1 MIATA
6 DIEKLDETLSP
17 DDLVDVVR
25 AKRDRGSVVGALK
38 QFRRVPIG
46 RRREVFQ
53 SVLGDTK
60 QHPTVRRTVAR
71 ELGAELQPENQ
82 AVLLRSLK
90 VKQDLVLASVAQS
103 LGRIG
108 DEKALDQLEKVDLPA
123 RSSAAAAVGFAKT
136 LIGYRH
142 RLDKHLIDPPPES
155 KLLEVA
161 DPITFRAGRAKPET
175 VQEALGETGRELPAV
190 RLTAAG
196 ATRLVCGS
204 DEFLLLFAEEFQS
217 ASALATLRSKSAL
230 PMVLLKKGLSL
241 ERYSLSQYFF
251 TQPSG
256 QRGGIVLLGTR
267 PGGALTYVGSV
278 QAAGNTFSFTLKS
291 VESRYAA
298 PLDVAGRY
306 NAGTRALTL
315 SRSLS
320 GVTVAAKARPAATP
334 REAA

>member
-1 MIATA
+1 M
-6 DIEKLDETLSP
+6 
-17 DDLVDVVR
+17 
-25 AKRDRGSVVGALK
+25 VGALK
-38 QFRRVPIG
+38 QFRRVPIA

-53 SVLGDTK
+53 SVLKDTK
-60 QHPTVRRTVAR
+60 HHPSARRTVAR
-71 ELGAELQPENQ
+71 ELGTELQPENQ
-82 AVLLRSLK
+82 AILLRSLR

-108 DEKALDQLEKVDLPA
+108 DEKALDQLEKVDLA
-123 RSSAAAAVGFAKT
+123 GRSAAAAAVGFAKT

-142 RLDKHLIDPPPES
+142 RLDKHMIDPPPES
-155 KLLEVA
+155 KLLQVA

-175 VQEALGETGRELPAV
+175 VQEALGEIGRDLPAV
-190 RLTAAG
+190 RLIAEG
-196 ATRLVCGS
+196 ASRLVCRS
-204 DEFLLLFAEEFQS
+204 DEFLLLFTEEFQS
-217 ASALATLRSKSAL
+217 AGALGTLRSKSAL

-241 ERYSLSQYFF
+241 ERYSLSQYIF

-256 QRGGIVLLGTR
+256 RRGGIVLLGTR

-278 QAAGNTFSFTLKS
+278 QAAGNAFSFTLKS

-298 PLDVAGRY
+298 PVDVEGRY
-306 NAGTRALTL
+306 NTVTRALTL

-320 GVTVAAKARPAATP
+320 GVTVAAKASPAATP